1 MDNIQITHLL
11 HLQEASNLEQLVVF
25 VGAGVSANSD
35 VPNWESLIKSFKDE
49 LGGNIG
55 VETDYLKVAQIYKNT
70 RDKKDYFEK
79 IRKVLRDGNVAYNPI
94 HNAVLQLNPAHII
107 TTNYDNLIEQAIL
120 ANYKQYDIIRKDAD
134 LPYYRYPNKVIKM
147 HGDFSADNIV
157 LAEEDYYNYG
167 RNFPLIRSFVTSLF
181 TTNVVLFIGFSFDD
195 LNLKIIL
202 NEIKTILDENM
213 QRVYLLTDEHVD
225 KEMLEYYEKKGINV
239 VSITNPDEFLN
250 KYSIDVDQIDL
261 NKLKSIKGKN
271 LYKQIKIIQH
281 IKNVYSEDVLSDIL
295 VKLKKVQGELNV
307 IGDGLRY
314 LFPEKSYKS
323 WYYRFNALNLDSSY
337 FKKLTDDLK
346 TYSGKRR
353 FVQSFPK
360 EDRLIL
366 LQHAFVNQVY
376 AIDGMTIIDESNFNK
391 IRNSLDGDFCVDYFY
406 NLNFKKLY
414 ETMKDMRSQGMS
426 FGIKDIYLPYV
437 LCRLGKYYEAYIKY
451 KELLPQFWDKKLYIL
466 YFISV
471 YNLNNIRYSIKH
483 EAWDREDID
492 GDSIVKEI
500 EAFDLDTILLKLPID
515 KYIKQ
520 TFKDLLTLKFF
531 SKNLNESNSLFDE
544 IHKQKIDA
552 DNGGFS
558 SNYNI
563 YYLIDNFY
571 RVYRYC
577 VSNCLE
583 FRNSYFYSLA
593 KLTVSG
599 ILVSHITKENQYDK
613 IFRVT
618 KLYSLEWQHIF
629 IMLFF
634 IDTKELSDLFKQY
647 DVKSITLNDDAI
659 FYLKELTNNLYWS
672 LHEHDRFK
680 KPTYNVGV
688 ISDVL
693 GNMVFVIGHSSNDY
707 HNESAEKLYKTIH
720 DLWCNEMVL
729 TVGKHLNMMV
739 EKCKPSN
746 EVAIDILD
754 DMIKVGRYDSLGLAQ
769 TITNQLQQEGVVFD
783 RVNDVEV
790 LFEGFDGQLGMI
802 MYNIL
807 PSSIKMEYL
816 KYVQNNSKR
825 LIIYLV
831 ILKQL
836 NFGIDNVNA
845 FEKLLKQ
852 PRFIKEFEEEEITG
866 ACWYLADF
874 RKNALYSNAHAM
886 IDDFGKNHEQYKFYL
901 DPIRYQD
908 VDKIETTWLL
918 RVEESM
924 LKELIKNDIIKEKV
938 KTSVLSGK
946 LDERKVNMLIKIL

>member
-1 MDNIQITHLL
+1 MNKIQITHLL
-11 HLQEASNLEQLVVF
+11 RLQEASNQGKLVVF
-25 VGAGVSANSD
+25 VGAGVSANSG
-35 VPNWESLIKSFKDE
+35 VPNWANLIKSFKDE
-49 LGGNIG
+49 LQDNIG
-55 VETDYLKVAQIYKNT
+55 KETDYLKVAQIYKNT

-79 IRKVLRDGNVAYNPI
+79 IRKVLREGNVAYNPI
-94 HNAVLQLNPAHII
+94 HNAILHLNPNHII
-107 TTNYDNLIEQAIL
+107 TTNYDNLIEQAIQ
-120 ANYKQYDIIRKDAD
+120 ANYKQYDIIRRDSD
-134 LPYYRYPNKVIKM
+134 LPDYRYPNKVVKM

-157 LAEEDYYNYG
+157 LAEDDYYNYG

-213 QRVYLLTDEHVD
+213 KRVYLLTDEHVD
-225 KEMLEYYEKKGINV
+225 KEMHEYYEKKGINV
-239 VSITNPDEFLN
+239 VSVTNPDEYLN

-271 LYKQIKIIQH
+271 LYKQLKVIQH

-323 WYYRFNALNLDSSY
+323 WYYRFNELNLDSSY
-337 FKKLTDDLK
+337 FKRLTDDLK
-346 TYSGKRR
+346 TYSGKRK

-376 AIDGMTIIDESNFNK
+376 AIDGMTIINESNFNK

-414 ETMKDMRSQGMS
+414 ETMKEMRSQGMS
-426 FGIKDIYLPYV
+426 SGIKDIYLPYV
-437 LCRLGKYYEAYIKY
+437 LCKLGKYYEAYIKY

-471 YNLNNIRYSIKH
+471 YNLNNIKYAIKH
-483 EAWDREDID
+483 EVWDREDVD

-531 SKNLNESNSLFDE
+531 SKMLNEANSLFDE
-544 IHKQKIDA
+544 IHKQKTDA
-552 DNGGFS
+552 DKGGFS

-563 YYLIDNFY
+563 YNLVYNFY

-599 ILVSHITKENQYDK
+599 ILVSHITKENQYGTQLK
-613 IFRVT
+613 VT

-634 IDTKELSDLFKQY
+634 IDTKELSELFKQY

-680 KPTYNVGV
+680 KPAYNVGV
-688 ISDVL
+688 ISNVL

-720 DLWCNEMVL
+720 DLWCNEMVI

-746 EVAIDILD
+746 EVAINLLD
-754 DMIKVGRYDSLGLAQ
+754 DMIKVGRYDSFGLAQ
-769 TITNQLQQEGVVFD
+769 TITNQLQQEGLIFD
-783 RVNDVEV
+783 RINDVS
-790 LFEGFDGQLGMI
+790 LLYEGFDGQLGMI

-807 PSSIKMEYL
+807 PSNIQMEYL

-825 LIIYLV
+825 LLIYLI
-831 ILKQL
+831 ILKNL
-836 NFGIDNVNA
+836 SVGVDNIGV
-845 FEKLLKQ
+845 
-852 PRFIKEFEEEEITG
+852 FEELLNKPTFTTGFKKEQLTG
-866 ACWYLADF
+866 ACWYLANF
-874 RKNALYSNAHAM
+874 RKNALYTNVHSI
-886 IDDFGKNHEQYKFYL
+886 IDDFGNKHEQYKFYL
-901 DPIRYQD
+901 DPLGYQD
-908 VDKIETTWLL
+908 VDKIEVLWLL
-918 RVEESM
+918 RLEESM
-924 LKELIKNDIIKEKV
+924 LKELINNAIIKEKV
-938 KTSVLSGK
+938 KTSIVSGK
-946 LDERKVNMLIKIL
+946 LDEREANMLIKIL